1 MMPPII
7 TYLILLLIPG
17 SLATQC
23 LEISLDPSDR
33 EIHWKTNVTL
43 HCKCT
48 CKTSCFDKR
57 TDDYRLMEIFLLLPS
72 GKQEFVGEATNDHGN
87 GSYVIV
93 PNENATIQNTMQYQC
108 MVSRVGVTKKVNFTV
123 IEPPPIIAN
132 FNISSEGNYS
142 VSSRA
147 VNLTWSVPSFYPTTT
162 HLTVEIMD
170 TYKGGKEIKPTESP
184 TQTEMRVDGLAPNRR
199 YKFTITNYNKIGTR
213 GSSLP
218 VAVVTNEDVPD
229 GRPQN
234 LRIESLSPE
243 ELMISWQPPSE
254 DKQNGIITEYE
265 TTCIYQCEGNCD
277 DEEAGEEVPIH
288 SISTSELFWKLGA
301 LKEDSLY
308 SCESRAYTAVG
319 PGPKTNP
326 NVGRTQQKPVTTQ
339 VPTTPGPVPTPTRET
354 SAVTGQSQMPAMAIG
369 TVIGVVV
376 VALAAVFI
384 YINRQRIFKTTHDI
398 LKSEDEPMDS
408 PRHGNYDKNLQV
420 AVAGL
425 QDPMEESKCS
435 SNISKLE
442 APPNPGYKGPT
453 PNSVISAKPPIP
465 NVDFPNHVEQ
475 LHAIGNVGFNREY
488 NSVNPGGGWSCE
500 VGANNKNKNRYYNVK
515 CFDHTRV
522 KLTTVVGGETDFIN
536 ANFVDGYNKKGAY
549 IATQGPLPNTCLD
562 FWRMVWEQKS
572 STIVMV
578 TNLVELARVKCHQ
591 YYPES
596 GSLTFGPVTIT
607 LLESIPLADF
617 TIRSLKL
624 EMAGEDP
631 HIIKHFHFTSWP
643 DHGVPS
649 FSNAILSFVR
659 HVKNVKSV
667 DCGPIVVHCSAGV
680 GRTGTFMAIDS
691 MLDMSEKEHCVDIF
705 GYVTL
710 MRTCRPSM
718 VQTQDQYIFI
728 HDAILEALTCGV
740 TEVRARDL
748 PNHFQWLLDTDTF
761 TNNVRLDDE
770 FDRLGYNIRDL
781 SHQMTTAQMD
791 QNASKNRNRMFI
803 PYDQCRVWLFPLPK
817 QPYSNYINA
826 SYIDGFRTR
835 KAYIATQ
842 SPLPQTVAD
851 YWRMVWELHSLTTVM
866 LNREDE
872 SEPYEAYFPLSGSA
886 EFGNIRVE
894 FIRQEDH
901 RDYSVTVLRV
911 YNKEEGLNRTISHF
925 QFFSW
930 PEDSPPT
937 SRSTLLEMITR
948 LNKCQQA
955 CGNKYPVVVHCDY
968 GMGRAG
974 AFLALCICLERMK
987 VENVVDVFQTVRT
1000 MRSQRPV
1007 MVNTTMLYRFIFN
1020 CLVEYLQTL
1029 DLYANIK

>member
-1 MMPPII
+1 MMSLII
-7 TYLILLLIPG
+7 TSSLIILLVPA
-17 SLATQC
+17 SLATSC
-23 LEISLDPSDR
+23 LDISLDPSDR

-48 CKTSCFDKR
+48 CPTACFNSR
-57 TDDYRLMEIFLLLPS
+57 TEEYRQLEVFVVLPG
-72 GKQEFVGEATNDHGN
+72 GKQAFVGEAINDNGN
-87 GSYVIV
+87 GSFVIE
-93 PNENATIQNTMQYQC
+93 PHENATIQNKMQYLC

-123 IEPPPIIAN
+123 IEPPPIITN
-132 FNISSEGNYS
+132 FNVSAQNDS

-147 VNLTWSVPSFYPTTT
+147 VNLTWSVPEFYPEST

-170 TYKGGKEIKPTESP
+170 TYKGGKIIKPTASP
-184 TQTEMRVDGLAPNRR
+184 TQTQMTVDGLAPNRR

-213 GSSLP
+213 GSSSP
-218 VAVVTNEDVPD
+218 VAVVTKEDVPD

-234 LRIESLSPE
+234 LRIEPLSPE
-243 ELMISWQPPSE
+243 ELKITWQPPSE
-254 DKQNGIITEYE
+254 EKQNGVITEYE

-277 DEEAGEEVPIH
+277 AEEAGLEVRVH
-288 SISTSELFWKLGA
+288 SIKTLQLEWTLGA

-308 SCESRAYTAVG
+308 SCESRAFTAVG
-319 PGPKTNP
+319 PGPSTNP
-326 NVGRTQQKPVTTQ
+326 SVGRTEAKPVTTKKPDP
-339 VPTTPGPVPTPTRET
+339 PTVNPVNTPTKVT
-354 SAVTGQSQMPAMAIG
+354 SPVTGQSQMPAMAIG
-369 TVIGVVV
+369 IVIGVVV
-376 VALAAVFI
+376 VALAAVFV
-384 YINRQRIFKTTHDI
+384 YINRQRIFKTTHTI
-398 LKSEDEPMDS
+398 LKSEEDPLDS

-420 AVAGL
+420 AIQEPL
-425 QDPMEESKCS
+425 EDDKCVTP
-435 SNISKLE
+435 ITKLE

-453 PNSVISAKPPIP
+453 PNSVISSKPPIP

-475 LHAIGNVGFNREY
+475 LHANGNVGFNREY
-488 NSVNPGGGWSCE
+488 NSINPGGGWSCE
-500 VGANNKNKNRYYNVK
+500 VGANNKSKNRYYNVK
-515 CFDHTRV
+515 CYDHTRV
-522 KLTTVVGGETDFIN
+522 KLTTVVGGESDFIN
-536 ANFVDGYNKKGAY
+536 ANFVDGYNKKKAY
-549 IATQGPLPNTCLD
+549 IATQGALPNTCLD
-562 FWRMVWEQKS
+562 FWRMVWEQKCT
-572 STIVMV
+572 TIVMV

-596 GSLTFGPVTIT
+596 GSLSFGPVTIT

-624 EMAGEDP
+624 EMAGDEP
-631 HIIKHFHFTSWP
+631 QIIKHFHFTSWP

-659 HVKNVKSV
+659 HVKNVKSAES
-667 DCGPIVVHCSAGV
+667 GPIVVHCSAGV

-748 PNHFQWLLDTDTF
+748 PNHFKWLLDTDTF
-761 TNNVRLDDE
+761 TNNIRLDDE

-791 QNASKNRNRMFI
+791 QNASKNRNKMFI

-826 SYIDGFRTR
+826 SQIDGFRTR
-835 KAYIATQ
+835 KAYVATQ

-851 YWRMVWELHSLTTVM
+851 YWRMVWELHSLTLVM

-872 SEPYEAYFPLSGSA
+872 SEPFEAYFPLSGSA

-894 FIRQEDH
+894 FVRQEDH
-901 RDYSVTVLRV
+901 RDYTVTILRV

-925 QFFSW
+925 QFFAW
-930 PEDSPPT
+930 PEDAPPAN
-937 SRSTLLEMITR
+937 RSTLLEMITR
-948 LNKCQQA
+948 LNKCQQT

-968 GMGRAG
+968 GMGRTG
-974 AFLALCICLERMK
+974 AFIALCICLERMK

-1007 MVNTTMLYRFIFN
+1007 MVNNTMLYRFIFT